1 MLPLTHEEANSLSSA
16 DAFGPFRM
24 LHQIGVGV
32 LGPVFR
38 TYEPDRDR
46 LVAVKVFRLSAT
58 PEQARALAEELSRIV
73 ELKLKLKH
81 SAIVAPIAA
90 GLTGTLAYLTQ
101 EYVAGESLDVAM
113 RHYAP
118 APLDK
123 ALPFI
128 TQLASAIDLA
138 RAAGVTHGAM
148 HPRDVFLT
156 PDEVRVTGFGVVP
169 ALERVGLRGPIR
181 RPYSAPERIAGEKW
195 GPAADIFALAV
206 IAFQLL
212 TGRRPAGPGSQVVV
226 LPGDISGVADVER
239 LERTFADALAD
250 DPERRHASA
259 QEFVQALG
267 RAAGGEEVVIPGRTD
282 DFVGEMPPAGGQGP
296 PEASREIS
304 LDFGPLEQIEDPSTD
319 ELAPEGRQ
327 ETRAREESEESEV
340 VDQFAV
346 ARAASARL
354 AWAEE
359 EPDKPIEIAESAT
372 EPDPP
377 IEVEEPDIR
386 VEIAELATEL
396 HPPIEIEDVPDVR
409 ASQAA
414 KVAEGSADSSDSDF
428 ESESEIESTPVAV
441 PRRLPDKPIATGLTG
456 VMLRPTYRDW
466 VRRGPVQ
473 LVLTLVVGM
482 LIAFVAGYG
491 LGSRELAPS
500 TPAATDKELPVADV
514 TPPQSSPSAPAEQE
528 WSEGTVE
535 RSLADS
541 VPVAPTLLTAP
552 VPSKASSPS
561 ISSSRP
567 PGTPPPSPT
576 TPPARVR
583 PQPSV
588 GRLLVRSSPPG
599 AQVEVNDAPRGAT
612 PLALNDMVYGSY
624 TLRVSRSGYEPQ
636 TREFSISAERPV
648 ATVAV
653 ELMTEGA
660 GSTAPTRAVGSVFV
674 ESRPPQAQV
683 FLDGNLIGRTPILL
697 PDVAVGSHQIRISLD
712 GYQVWSTMI
721 RVGASERTRVGA
733 SLDRAP
739 RR

>member
-46 LVAVKVFRLSAT
+46 LVAVKVFRLSTT
-58 PEQARALAEELSRIV
+58 PEQARALAEEFNRIV
-73 ELKLKLKH
+73 ELELKH
-81 SAIVAPIAA
+81 PAIVTPIAT
-90 GLTGTLAYLTQ
+90 GLTGTLAYLAQ

-138 RAAGVTHGAM
+138 RAAGVTHGAL
-148 HPRDVFLT
+148 HPRDVFFT
-156 PDEVRVTGFGVVP
+156 PDEARVTGFGVVP
-169 ALERVGLRGPIR
+169 ALERVGLHGPIR

-226 LPGDISGVADVER
+226 LPGDISGVADVDR
-239 LERTFADALAD
+239 LERTFSDALAD
-250 DPERRHASA
+250 DPARRHASA
-259 QEFVQALG
+259 QEFAQALG
-267 RAAGGEEVVIPGRTD
+267 WAAGGEEAAMPGRTE
-282 DFVGEMPPAGGQGP
+282 DFVGEMPPARGQDP
-296 PEASREIS
+296 PETSREIS
-304 LDFGPLEQIEDPSTD
+304 LDFGPLQQIEDPSTK
-319 ELAPEGRQ
+319 ELVP
-327 ETRAREESEESEV
+327 ETREETTESEGSEV
-340 VDQFAV
+340 VNQSAV
-346 ARAASARL
+346 AQVDSARL
-354 AWAEE
+354 AWGEEVEEE
-359 EPDKPIEIAESAT
+359 EPDKPVEIAESAT
-372 EPDPP
+372 Q
-377 IEVEEPDIR
+377 
-386 VEIAELATEL
+386 L
-396 HPPIEIEDVPDVR
+396 HPPVEIEDVPDVR
-409 ASQAA
+409 PTQAA
-414 KVAEGSADSSDSDF
+414 QVAEGSADSSDS
-428 ESESEIESTPVAV
+428 ESEPEIEIEPTPVGE
-441 PRRLPDKPIATGLTG
+441 PRRMPDWPIGNGPTG
-456 VMLRPTYRDW
+456 VMLRQTYRDW
-466 VRRGPVQ
+466 LRRGPVQ

-500 TPAATDKELPVADV
+500 TPAAPDRDLPVADV
-514 TPPQSSPSAPAEQE
+514 TPPRSSPSAPAEQE
-528 WSEGTVE
+528 WSEGMVE

-541 VPVAPTLLTAP
+541 VPNAPTLLTAP
-552 VPSKASSPS
+552 VPSKTSSPS
-561 ISSSRP
+561 ASSSRP
-567 PGTPPPSPT
+567 PGTPQPSPT
-576 TPPARVR
+576 TPPARVP

-599 AQVEVNDAPRGAT
+599 AQVEVNGAPRGAT
-612 PLALNDMVYGSY
+612 PLALNDVAYGSY
-624 TLRVSRSGYEPQ
+624 MLRVSRSGYEPQ
-636 TREFSISAERPV
+636 IRELFISAERPV
-648 ATVAV
+648 GRVAV
-653 ELMTEGA
+653 DLMTEGA

-674 ESRPPQAQV
+674 ESRPPQAQA
-683 FLDGNLIGRTPILL
+683 FLDDNLIGRTPILL

-712 GYQVWSTMI
+712 GYQVWSTML

-733 SLDRAP
+733 SLDRVP
-739 RR
+739 RQ